1 MFKIDSKTN
10 TIYLTK
16 GDNAEI
22 EVKIYDNSGKQRQ
35 IYADDRLTLTVKKID
50 SNTKAFSVEGV
61 DGVFSIIPEHT
72 KSLATGF
79 YYYDV
84 QLDTFTGKVYTVI
97 PKSNFIIKEEITE

>member
-22 EVKIYDNSGKQRQ
+22 KVKIYDNSGKQRQ
-35 IYADDRLTLTVKKID
+35 IFADDKLTLTVKKPGCD
-50 SNTKAFSVEGV
+50 TEAFTVEGV
-61 DGVFSIIPEHT
+61 DGVFSILPEHT
-72 KSLATGF
+72 KSLATGY

-97 PKSNFIIKEEITE
+97 PKSNFVIKEEITL

>member
-1 MFKIDSKTN
+1 MFKVDLKTN

-35 IYADDRLTLTVKKID
+35 IYADDRLTLTVKKSGYD
-50 SNTKAFSVEGV
+50 AESFSVEGV
-61 DGVFSIIPEHT
+61 DGVFSILPEHT
-72 KSLATGF
+72 KSLATG
-79 YYYDV
+79 YYCYDV
-84 QLDTFTGKVYTVI
+84 QLNTFTGKVYTVI

>member
-50 SNTKAFSVEGV
+50 A
-61 DGVFSIIPEHT
+61 
-72 KSLATGF
+72 
-79 YYYDV
+79 
-84 QLDTFTGKVYTVI
+84 DTLL
-97 PKSNFIIKEEITE
+97 S